1 MRLVIRL
8 CLLLPYN
15 AAIFSTNVRFP
26 LCSLVCLFGKV
37 VLFFW
42 QYDERFIS
50 PEYILQ
56 VCAIFDTTCFAH
68 LVILPAC
75 HIYRSCVIFSHI
87 LLLFLSFL
95 FFMRILFELCLFSPY
110 IFPQMSTIRCIM
122 YNPDNGAACMT
133 GSPRGHPGKNQC
145 CFCFLLGSLF
155 LILEPFAVL
164 RFFSKGL
171 ICARDSGF
179 LNSQYPFYFPW
190 QYWLINLFDICVLC
204 IAVLNSLSPSLFTIT
219 VTITITF
226 GSLSGLFRA
235 LMLDSCLI
243 TPLFWH
249 A

>member
-1 MRLVIRL
+1 MSCRCALAARLVIRL
-8 CLLLPYN
+8 CLLPYN

-133 GSPRGHPGKNQC
+133 GSPRDHPRKNQR
-145 CFCFLLGSLF
+145 CFCFLLGHLM
-155 LILEPFAVL
+155 LILEPFAVF

-171 ICARDSGF
+171 VCARDKWF
-179 LNSQYPFYFPW
+179 
-190 QYWLINLFDICVLC
+190 
-204 IAVLNSLSPSLFTIT
+204 
-219 VTITITF
+219 
-226 GSLSGLFRA
+226 
-235 LMLDSCLI
+235 
-243 TPLFWH
+243 
-249 A
+249 